1 MLERIRR
8 RLTLG
13 YVGILALILVLFGII
28 VTGFF
33 ARQLGQE
40 QDSRLTREASDV
52 ADYVR
57 RQDAGDPSASN
68 EPPPAPGVTEQS
80 RPMQDHGHGP
90 REGEIGI
97 AVFVLPPDDPSDASD
112 ADVYGRIS
120 APDSPDTDLGL
131 PDEEVAREAEQGGG
145 IEFGPGGGFGPG
157 SGRGGPEEARTIDG
171 PEGDVRVV
179 SLPVRAESGETIAVV
194 QAAQSRW
201 VVTERVG
208 DLLSILVP
216 VGLGSLIL
224 AGAGGL
230 FMSRRAMRPVSESF
244 RRQRS
249 FVADASHELKTPLA
263 LVKIGAEV
271 IKRNP
276 TDPGNEEIVDDQLSE
291 IDRMNALLS
300 DLLLLARLDAGRLD
314 VDDKPFDL
322 SVVAAETAGRFLK
335 RAANV
340 GTHLEVEV
348 PDRLPAR
355 GDPERTAQI
364 LTALLDNAVR
374 YTPEGGIIIVSG
386 HVLDNGVEAS
396 VRDTGPGI
404 SPEHLPRIFDRFY
417 RAEEARTRAGGGTG
431 LGLSIARDLAHAQGG
446 DLTAENSSAPSE
458 PGGAVFRLRL
468 PGQ

>member
-13 YVGILALILVLFGII
+13 YVGILALILVLFGVI
-28 VTGFF
+28 VIVMFS
-33 ARQLGQE
+33 RQLTRE
-40 QDSRLTREASDV
+40 QDSRLTQEASDV

-57 RQDAGDPSASN
+57 RQDSGGAGVSGES
-68 EPPPAPGVTEQS
+68 PPVPGVSEES
-80 RPMQDHGHGP
+80 RPAEGRGHGP
-90 REGEIGI
+90 PEERIGI
-97 AVFVLPPDDPSDASD
+97 VVFVAPPENSSNASD
-112 ADVYGRIS
+112 ADVYGRVP
-120 APDSPDTDLGL
+120 APDSPSSDLGL
-131 PDEEVAREAEQGGG
+131 PSEEAAQEAERDEGS
-145 IEFGPGGGFGPG
+145 EFGPGGE
-157 SGRGGPEEARTIDG
+157 SGGPEDARTIDG
-171 PEGDVRVV
+171 PEGDVRIV
-179 SLPVRAESGETIAVV
+179 SLPVKSKSGETMAVV

-201 VVTERVG
+201 AVTERTG
-208 DLLSILVP
+208 DLLYILIP
-216 VGLGSLIL
+216 VGLGSLLL
-224 AGAGGL
+224 AGVGGL
-230 FMSRRAMRPVSESF
+230 FMSRRAMQPVRDSF
-244 RRQRS
+244 QRQRT

-314 VDDKPFDL
+314 VEAKPFDL
-322 SVVAAETAGRFLK
+322 SVVAAETGGRFLK
-335 RAANV
+335 RAASE
-340 GTHLEVEV
+340 GIHLEVEV

-374 YTPEGGIIIVSG
+374 HTPKGGTVTISG
-386 HVLDNGVEAS
+386 RSLDSGVEAS
-396 VRDTGPGI
+396 VRDTGPGV

-446 DLTAENSSAPSE
+446 ELCVENAAEGDEAG
-458 PGGAVFRLRL
+458 GGAVFRLRL
-468 PGQ
+468 SAQ